1 MYYADDLRNDI
12 DINIANGIYNDI
24 SSSVDN
30 VTDYNIII
38 VGRNNQKLPESAM
51 SIELMG
57 MSLFNSDL
65 SYRTTTSRIL
75 YTWNIEGKNTPRLIN
90 NDDTSKALEY
100 IKNNDIKCYPQDGYI
115 QIIDDL
121 IIVKLSNN
129 I

>member
-1 MYYADDLRNDI
+1 MYYADDLRNDM
-12 DINIANGIYNDI
+12 DINIANEIYNDI

-100 IKNNDIKCYPQDGYI
+100 IKNNDIKCYPQGGYI

>member
-1 MYYADDLRNDI
+1 MYYADDLRNDM
-12 DINIANGIYNDI
+12 DINIANEIYNDI

-65 SYRTTTSRIL
+65 SYRVTTSRIL

-115 QIIDDL
+115 QIIDNL